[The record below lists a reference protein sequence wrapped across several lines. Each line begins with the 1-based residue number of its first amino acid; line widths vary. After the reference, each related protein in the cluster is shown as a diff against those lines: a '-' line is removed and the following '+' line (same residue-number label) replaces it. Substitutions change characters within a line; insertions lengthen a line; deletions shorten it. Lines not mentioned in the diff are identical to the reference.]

1 MTHTILLQV
10 SVEQFAGMIS
20 NVGFPM
26 AAFYLMYRMATNTIS
41 ENTAA
46 INNLRI
52 QLEGMSKNE

>member
-1 MTHTILLQV
+1 MTHTMLLQV

>member
-1 MTHTILLQV
+1 MTHGILLQM
-10 SVEQFAGMIS
+10 SAEQFAGMIS

-46 INNLRI
+46 INNLRL
-52 QLEGMSKNE
+52 QLEGMQSD